1 MNRIKRLQDL
11 AKLYKEGAISNEDF
25 ESLKNEILGSSNP
38 QVEDDNKT
46 IKPKQDTINTK
57 GQIQQ
62 ADLKQFYKGSK
73 LIKAPN
79 IEILDNEIRN
89 KDEIPLLKSFIRLK
103 EIAAPT
109 EMTKF
114 ELDISK
120 EIFTAEELLEIKSER
135 SGFNYPIINIVALG
149 PAIFLIYLIKISPCL
164 MYLGGLSSTFLSV
177 VSSVFILSR
186 KDATKYDKIIG
197 GISIFLIV
205 FAWVFYGISWQE
217 AFK

>member
-1 MNRIKRLQDL
+1 MDIIKELEDIGN
-11 AKLYKEGAISNEDF
+11 LYKDGAITKDEF
-25 ESLKNEILGSSNP
+25 ESLKNEILSSSHP
-38 QVEDDNKT
+38 PVDDNNKT
-46 IKPKQDTINTK
+46 IKPKQESINTGGDFK
-57 GQIQQ
+57 Q

-79 IEILDNEIRN
+79 IEISDNEIRN

-120 EIFTAEELLEIKSER
+120 KIFTAEELLEIRSER

-177 VSSVFILSR
+177 ASSLFILSR

-197 GISIFLIV
+197 GTYSSYFL
-205 FAWVFYGISWQE
+205 WRCSE
-217 AFK
+217 SCNSRNTNT